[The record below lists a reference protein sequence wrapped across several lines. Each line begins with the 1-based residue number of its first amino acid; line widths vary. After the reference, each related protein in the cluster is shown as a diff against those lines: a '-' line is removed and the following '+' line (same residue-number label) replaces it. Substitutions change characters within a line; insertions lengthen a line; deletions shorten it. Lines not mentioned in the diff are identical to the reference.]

1 MRICD
6 WSSDVCSSDLLATQ
20 IATLGFAASALFV
33 APAAAALGLAGGWSA
48 DVVRSRR
55 FVVGV
60 LASAYLF
67 AAAWLVASGT
77 RGEQV
82 MAVVSPAPKPGV
94 PQIRA
99 HNWGKRRAPQ
109 HAG

>member
-1 MRICD
+1 MF
-6 WSSDVCSSDLLATQ
+6 A
-20 IATLGFAASALFV
+20 ALGFAASALFV

-55 FVVGV
+55 FVVGM
-60 LASAYLF
+60 LDSAYLF

-82 MAVVSPAPKPGV
+82 LAVVSPAPMPGV
-94 PQIRA
+94 PEIFE
-99 HNWGKRRAPQ
+99 HPWGQWSMQALLAALL
-109 HAG
+109 AGGAF